1 MDVNSIAKYVGK
13 NHQEEVAQLM
23 KADDKLASK
32 EKNKNPVIACI
43 LSIFLGIIGIDRLYQ
58 GGIKVFLCKLAMILL
73 TLGTWWIVDIG
84 YSVIITKQDNYEK
97 IIAAAA

>member
-32 EKNKNPVIACI
+32 VSLKNPVIACI
-43 LSIFLGIIGIDRLYQ
+43 LSIFL
-58 GGIKVFLCKLAMILL
+58 
-73 TLGTWWIVDIG
+73 
-84 YSVIITKQDNYEK
+84 
-97 IIAAAA
+97 